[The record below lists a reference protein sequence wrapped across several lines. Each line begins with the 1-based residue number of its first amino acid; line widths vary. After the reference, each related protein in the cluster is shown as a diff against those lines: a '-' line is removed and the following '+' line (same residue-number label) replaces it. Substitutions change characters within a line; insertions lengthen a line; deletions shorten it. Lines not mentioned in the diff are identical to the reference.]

1 VLAFIENDQCCS
13 SNRTPQQRI
22 AERWRMDLTGWGIMR
37 KGLIAGMAAL
47 AAITLAPI
55 ANADNGDQASAEQA
69 VRAVYSR
76 ITCGSPPMP
85 MSLQSIQ
92 WDSFTPASFGEGR
105 IIDANPRLG
114 GPFQVAWT
122 NPRVGPAKD
131 APPFRAYGQWGVNLE
146 FC

>member
-1 VLAFIENDQCCS
+1 MIKAVVVPAVLAAG
-13 SNRTPQQRI
+13 I
-22 AERWRMDLTGWGIMR
+22 AC
-37 KGLIAGMAAL
+37 
-47 AAITLAPI
+47 APV
-55 ANADNGDQASAEQA
+55 AHADSGDQASAEQA

-92 WDSFTPASFGEGR
+92 WDSFYPASGGSGR
-105 IIDANPRLG
+105 IIDANPALG
-114 GPFQVAWT
+114 GPFQVAWW